1 MEATNKEVVEKKT
14 YVHDEN
20 KKNYATKGEALGI
33 GIPALTLGGLAFLKQ
48 MNDGRGIFGFGGGNG
63 MPENVNINTAS
74 GGAGSGAAPTAFQ
87 AWEKSCDDAIE
98 LTNAMWG
105 LKVSSMQAD
114 YDHRNTDVAEKFSL
128 YKSQVD
134 ADFGQY
140 KVSRDLYDNMND
152 KLNAASFG
160 LYKEGRDNY
169 DKLSARLCQ
178 LEKEV
183 AVGAAIR
190 PYQDKLIQCEIE
202 KAYTAGINYTDRR
215 TCRMIQG
222 QLVLPSTP
230 TVTGYQSYCCGCN
243 RGTASDGGA
252 AA

>member
-1 MEATNKEVVEKKT
+1 METTNKEVVEKKT

-20 KKNYATKGEALGI
+20 KKEYASKGGAYGV
-33 GIPALTLGGLAFLKQ
+33 GIPALALGGLAFLNQ
-48 MNDGRGIFGFGGGNG
+48 LGNSRGLFGGFGGNN
-63 MPENVNINTAS
+63 MPENVNINTTD
-74 GGAGSGAAPTAFQ
+74 GAGSYGAAPTSFQ
-87 AWEKSCDDAIE
+87 AWEKSCDEALE

-105 LKVSSMQAD
+105 LKVGSMQAD

-128 YKSQVD
+128 WKSQVD
-134 ADFGQY
+134 GDFGLY
-140 KVSRDLYDNMND
+140 KVSRDLYDTMND

-169 DKLSARLCQ
+169 DKLNARLCQ

-230 TVTGYQSYCCGCN
+230 TVTGYQSYNGCCPA
-243 RGTASDGGA
+243 TATTTPA
-252 AA
+252 A

>member
-1 MEATNKEVVEKKT
+1 METSNKEVVEKKT
-14 YVHDEN
+14 IVHDEN
-20 KKNYATKGEALGI
+20 KKEYASKGVAGTGLGLGIAGTALGLM
-33 GIPALTLGGLAFLKQ
+33 ALSG
-48 MNDGRGIFGFGGGNG
+48 NGRGLFGFGGGYS
-63 MPENVNINTAS
+63 MPENVNINTN
-74 GGAGSGAAPTAFQ
+74 GGAGTYGAAAPTAFQ
-87 AWEKSCDDAIE
+87 AWEKSCDDAIA
-98 LTNAMWG
+98 LTNAMWAN
-105 LKVSSMQAD
+105 KVNTMQQM

-134 ADFGQY
+134 ADFGLY

-169 DKLSARLCQ
+169 DKVSARLCQ

-202 KAYTAGINYTDRR
+202 KAYTAGINYTDRK

-230 TVTGYQSYCCGCN
+230 TVTGYQSYNCGCCPAQA
-243 RGTASDGGA
+243 ASTPA
-252 AA
+252 A